1 MTYGYQHQLLTIT
14 FWVPGYVYYDWV
26 GGSCT
31 YIRNDLRRKMPK
43 SEMDTA
49 SRNRSAD
56 IGYETLHLG
65 CLVPPITIK
74 KMN

>member
-1 MTYGYQHQLLTIT
+1 MGYQHQLLTIT
-14 FWVPGYVYYDWV
+14 FWVPGYAYYDWV

-31 YIRNDLRRKMPK
+31 YIRNDLRRKIFK

-56 IGYETLHLG
+56 IGYEPLNRRY
-65 CLVPPITIK
+65 LVPPITRK
-74 KMN
+74 K